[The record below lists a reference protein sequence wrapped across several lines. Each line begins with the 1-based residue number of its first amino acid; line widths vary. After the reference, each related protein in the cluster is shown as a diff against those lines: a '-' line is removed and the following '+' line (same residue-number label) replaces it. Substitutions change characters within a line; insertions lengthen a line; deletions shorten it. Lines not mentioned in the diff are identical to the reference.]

1 MKALDDVSEGER
13 VAKMMGFVRREL
25 VLVAS
30 SFIICEA
37 EAAIGEVF
45 GRRREREESMTGILP
60 LKVDVNL
67 TIMPVN

>member
-1 MKALDDVSEGER
+1 MMKALDDVSEGER

-45 GRRREREESMTGILP
+45 GRREREESMTGILP
-60 LKVDVNL
+60 LKVDVNR
-67 TIMPVN
+67 TIMRVN